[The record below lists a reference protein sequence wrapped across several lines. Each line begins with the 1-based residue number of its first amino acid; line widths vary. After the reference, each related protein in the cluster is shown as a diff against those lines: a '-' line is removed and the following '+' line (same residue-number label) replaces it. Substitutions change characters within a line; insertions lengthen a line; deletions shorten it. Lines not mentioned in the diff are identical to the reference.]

1 MVFQR
6 GLSDLSSEIEKELSR
21 PRTAAFNCFSLSPF
35 DKNLLKIRLLS
46 SRLPGRRP
54 HNTKLSLHCNFLLMV
69 YIIFV
74 ACLLYLTYRTS
85 CFFSSWYKRFF
96 FSSSSE
102 MKKKRFHEPKLGRL
116 RPAVS
121 TTRVHITVCPCSSQI
136 PVLYIECRVFF

>member
-96 FSSSSE
+96 FSSSSSE
-102 MKKKRFHEPKLGRL
+102 MKKKAFSRTQTRQASSRRL
-116 RPAVS
+116 HH
-121 TTRVHITVCPCSSQI
+121 TRSHHCMPLFLSD
-136 PVLYIECRVFF
+136 PRVIY